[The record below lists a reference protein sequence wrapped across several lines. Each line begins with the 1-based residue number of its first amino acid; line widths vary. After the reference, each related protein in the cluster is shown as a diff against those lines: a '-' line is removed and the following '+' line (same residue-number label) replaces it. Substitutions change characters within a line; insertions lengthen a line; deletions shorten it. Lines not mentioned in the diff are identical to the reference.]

1 MDFLQRY
8 KKLCTPA
15 AIYFTISALSLILIG
30 LQNISNPGRL
40 CLGTYDCPAPG
51 SNNIIVFIVHA
62 VYILLV
68 TYILNLICKD
78 NNEKL
83 SWFLVLF
90 PIILMFIFYGITIMQ
105 MNSTKEGLE
114 GLEEGVVEEYDSD
127 DDDDGNTDGPIED
140 DDYDNEIL
148 TEDFT
153 GIITKEGFE
162 GMSSPDTSS
171 PDTKTA
177 DEETKE
183 LEKELKE
190 LQEQVA
196 QGFES
201 LEDSKAEEPGVG
213 HHEGFILEGNEDD
226 LDGAK
231 REIKELKSEL
241 RVCKA
246 ETEAAEN
253 DADAQENAAE
263 ASEAAADTA
272 AAQTE
277 AAEAKTDA
285 AVAEADAADAENNA
299 QAQAQAANM
308 VEEVAKG
315 TDGFE
320 PIGADANIFG

>member
-127 DDDDGNTDGPIED
+127 DEEEGNTDGPIDEEED
-140 DDYDNEIL
+140 DQEIL

-213 HHEGFILEGNEDD
+213 HHEGFILEGNED
-226 LDGAK
+226 LDDAK
-231 REIKELKSEL
+231 KEIKELKSEL
-241 RVCKA
+241 RVSKA

-263 ASEAAADTA
+263 AAEAAEETA
-272 AAQTE
+272 AANTE
-277 AAEAKTDA
+277 TAEAKADA

-299 QAQAQAANM
+299 KAQAEAANM
-308 VEEVAKG
+308 VEEVAEG